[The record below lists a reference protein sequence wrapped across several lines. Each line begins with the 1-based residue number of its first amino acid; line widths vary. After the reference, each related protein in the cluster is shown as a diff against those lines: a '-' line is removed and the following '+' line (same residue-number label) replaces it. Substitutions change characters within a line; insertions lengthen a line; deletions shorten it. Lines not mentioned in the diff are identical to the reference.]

1 MEEMVEI
8 DVEVIAKTDAAIL
21 ITDGDMET
29 WIPLSQIFDPEDYE
43 EDNSYTIEIPVWLA
57 IGKGLA

>member
-43 EDNSYTIEIPVWLA
+43 EDNSYTIEIPEWLA
-57 IGKGLA
+57 IEKGLA

>member
-29 WIPLSQIFDPEDYE
+29 WIPLSQIFDLEDYE